1 MQNATYTTLR
11 PQILAEGMV
20 FLKVRLFYNQVV
32 LVDQYDRQVC
42 YGKMLS
48 GGGLLMF
55 LFLLVLGA
63 SSTVCVSDEIACDFL
78 KPTCVCL
85 CVVLVRLFEALF
97 LCFEERRL
105 PRSSKK
111 EGFRAKHIRDDA
123 SKTFLLQLLFSVKQ
137 QSGLSHLVLCVP
149 PIS

>member
-1 MQNATYTTLR
+1 
-11 PQILAEGMV
+11 
-20 FLKVRLFYNQVV
+20 
-32 LVDQYDRQVC
+32 
-42 YGKMLS
+42 
-48 GGGLLMF
+48 MF

-111 EGFRAKHIRDDA
+111 KRALEQSIYETTHPKLFYF
-123 SKTFLLQLLFSVKQ
+123 SCYFL
-137 QSGLSHLVLCVP
+137 
-149 PIS
+149 

>member
-1 MQNATYTTLR
+1 MA
-11 PQILAEGMV
+11 
-20 FLKVRLFYNQVV
+20 V
-32 LVDQYDRQVC
+32 LVDQYDRQMC
-42 YGKMLS
+42 CGKMLS

-55 LFLLVLGA
+55 LLLLGRKQY
-63 SSTVCVSDEIACDFL
+63 STTVCVSDDIACDFL

-111 EGFRAKHIRDDA
+111 R
-123 SKTFLLQLLFSVKQ
+123 
-137 QSGLSHLVLCVP
+137 GL
-149 PIS
+149 

>member
-1 MQNATYTTLR
+1 MA
-11 PQILAEGMV
+11 
-20 FLKVRLFYNQVV
+20 V
-32 LVDQYDRQVC
+32 LVDQYDRQMC
-42 YGKMLS
+42 CGKMLS
-48 GGGLLMF
+48 GGGLLIF

-63 SSTVCVSDEIACDFL
+63 SSTTVCVSDEIACDFL

-111 EGFRAKHIRDDA
+111 R
-123 SKTFLLQLLFSVKQ
+123 
-137 QSGLSHLVLCVP
+137 GL
-149 PIS
+149 